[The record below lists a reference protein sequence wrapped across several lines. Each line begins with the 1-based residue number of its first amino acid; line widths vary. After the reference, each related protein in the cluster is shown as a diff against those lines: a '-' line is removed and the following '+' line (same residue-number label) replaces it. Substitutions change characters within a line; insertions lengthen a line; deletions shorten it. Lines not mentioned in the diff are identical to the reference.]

1 MIDDA
6 PRAVRYK
13 NVRLDRWTDS
23 VRRPDSPPVLS
34 LTF

>member
-6 PRAVRYK
+6 KGRAHK
-13 NVRLDRWTDS
+13 NIRLDRWTDS